1 MTEWFEEWFG
11 EEYLHLYPH
20 RDERDAV
27 RLVAL
32 MVQVLPWRPGWKVLD
47 LACGAGR
54 HLLALADSGAQPI
67 GLDLSPS
74 LLARAHETTRAP
86 LVRADLRR
94 LPVRRGTMDLTVNL
108 FTSFGYFET
117 DEEHAEAMSGMLATV
132 KPGGWFALDF
142 LNPAAVSDHLVPS
155 EELALAN
162 TVVRVTRSLSDDGRF
177 VIKHIDT
184 PEGRRFTERVR
195 LFSPPELEA
204 MFAAN
209 QVPVIHR
216 FGDYQGGLL
225 TAESPRT
232 ILIGRHR

>member
-27 RLVAL
+27 RLIAL
-32 MVQVLPWRPGWKVLD
+32 IVQVLPWQPGWRVLD
-47 LACGAGR
+47 VACGAGR
-54 HLLALADSGAQPI
+54 HLLALGDAGARPI

-74 LLARAHETTRAP
+74 LLARAQATTQAP
-86 LVRADLRR
+86 LLRADLRR
-94 LPVRRGTMDLTVNL
+94 LPIRRASVDLTVNL

-117 DEEHAEAMSGMLATV
+117 DEEHAEAMSGMLETV

-142 LNPAAVSDHLVPS
+142 LNAAAIRDHLLPS
-155 EELALAN
+155 EELALGN
-162 TVVRVTRSLSDDGRF
+162 KVVRVTRRLSDDARF
-177 VIKHIDT
+177 VVKHVDT

-195 LFSPPELEA
+195 LFSPSELEA
-204 MFAAN
+204 MFTAN